1 MGTVLVLVYVAT
13 VGWWENVPVL
23 SRLLHRRSH
32 NA

>member
-23 SRLLHRRSH
+23 SRLLHRPGRR
-32 NA
+32 